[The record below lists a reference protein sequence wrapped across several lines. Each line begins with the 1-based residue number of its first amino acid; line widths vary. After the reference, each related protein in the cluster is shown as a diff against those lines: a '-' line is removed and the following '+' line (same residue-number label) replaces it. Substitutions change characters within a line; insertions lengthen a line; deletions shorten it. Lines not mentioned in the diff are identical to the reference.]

1 MKTKL
6 KDNQRGMASIAIA
19 MVIMILITLLV
30 TSVALVTRREQRR
43 SLDRQLNTQA
53 FNAIEAGISD
63 AKAALSGENP
73 IIDDDITN
81 CEGTESFISKAHLGS
96 ANSEIG
102 SNITYS
108 CVLINKTK
116 VTNYQKT
123 VANPADGAFIV
134 PIDADSGHINKI
146 RVSWQEKSGG
156 NSFTSDYKL
165 SSTIASPVLRTVLL
179 PNYNG
184 KSKTELTKLSHT
196 MFLFPK
202 GNTTAGSAGGT
213 SFIGDVAPVPVNQAD
228 SDADSRQGQ
237 FVSGNCNTS
246 NVGNNSVSGKRA
258 EYSCSVDIQVGGAS
272 KYYLVIQPLYKSAS
286 VDITAFD
293 SSDNTLTLLNGQA
306 IIDVTARAGDVIKR
320 VQARIPSGE
329 SNELN
334 KGVIPYPGAA
344 VATVNSLCK
353 VWTHTGLGSTAVL
366 DTSLASNCATP

>member
-1 MKTKL
+1 MKSKL
-6 KDNQRGMASIAIA
+6 KNNQRGMASIAIA

-63 AKAALSGENP
+63 AKAAISGASP
-73 IIDDDITN
+73 IGDVAN
-81 CEGTESFISKAHLGS
+81 CTGPGSFTEQVGAGVK
-96 ANSEIG
+96 SEIG

-108 CVLINKTK
+108 CVLINKTS

-134 PIDADSGHINKI
+134 PIESGSGSIKTI

-156 NSFTSDYKL
+156 SSFTSDYKL
-165 SSTIASPVLRTVLL
+165 SSGIGSPVLRTVLL
-179 PNYNG
+179 PDYSG
-184 KSKTELTKLSHT
+184 KSKDELTKLSHT

-202 GNTTAGSAGGT
+202 GNTSSGSGTT
-213 SFIGDVAPVPVNQAD
+213 SFIGDVSTPAD
-228 SDADSRQGQ
+228 QLAADTDTRQGQ
-237 FVSGNCNTS
+237 FVNGNCNAG
-246 NVGNNSVSGKRA
+246 NAGNNSVSGKRA
-258 EYSCSVDIQVGGAS
+258 EYFCNVDITVGGAS

-293 SSDNTLTLLNGQA
+293 SSNNTLTLLNGQA

-320 VQARIPSGE
+320 VQARVPSGE

-353 VWTHTGLGSTAVL
+353 IWTHTGTGSATS
-366 DTSLASNCATP
+366 DPSLASSCTTTP

>member
-1 MKTKL
+1 MNTKL

-63 AKAALSGENP
+63 AKAAISGESP
-73 IIDDDITN
+73 IITGDISN
-81 CEGTESFISKAHLGS
+81 CEGGGSFIDKVGTGVS
-96 ANSEIG
+96 SEIG

-108 CVLINKTK
+108 CVLINKTN

-134 PIDADSGHINKI
+134 PIDAGSGSIKTI

-156 NSFTSDYKL
+156 SAFTDDYML
-165 SSTIASPVLRTVLL
+165 SSGIGSPVLRTVLL

-184 KSKTELTKLSHT
+184 KSKTDLTKLSHT
-196 MFLFPK
+196 MFLFPRR
-202 GNTTAGSAGGT
+202 NNTAGSAG
-213 SFIGDVAPVPVNQAD
+213 SIDFIGDISPPATQL
-228 SDADSRQGQ
+228 DADVDTRQGQ
-237 FVSGNCNTS
+237 FVSGNCNTG
-246 NVGNNSVSGKRA
+246 NAGNNSVSGKHA
-258 EYSCSVDIQVGGAS
+258 EYFCSVDIKVGGAS
-272 KYYLVIQPLYKSAS
+272 KYYLVVQPLYKSAS

-293 SSDNTLTLLNGQA
+293 SSDNTLKLLNGQA

-353 VWTHTGLGSTAVL
+353 IWTHTGTGSATS
-366 DTSLASNCATP
+366 DPSLASSCTTTP